1 MWKTSSF
8 VKKSLSAVNVQYCV
22 IHKIVPKR
30 EVSVDVD
37 HVFIVPVKFNLN
49 PKGDKTT
56 KGKKNIFCNALQNN
70 HITFF
75 GNVVM

>member
-1 MWKTSSF
+1 M
-8 VKKSLSAVNVQYCV
+8 QYCV

-56 KGKKNIFCNALQNN
+56 KGKKIFSVMLYKI
-70 HITFF
+70 ITLHFS
-75 GNVVM
+75 VML

>member
-1 MWKTSSF
+1 MQPTR
-8 VKKSLSAVNVQYCV
+8 NVQYCV

-56 KGKKNIFCNALQNN
+56 KGKKIYFL
-70 HITFF
+70 
-75 GNVVM
+75 